1 MFRAILFG
9 VAIVAGGLASWLS
22 LASQPSVAVVVN
34 TPEPAALVDVLVAA
48 DDIDV
53 GMALGT
59 DNMQWQPWPVDAVKP
74 NFVTREDRP
83 EAMTELSGQITLGQ
97 ISGGELILTGKFASA
112 EDVIVDKTKGP
123 YTVVVRRAIRTEIVT
138 FE

>member
-22 LASQPSVAVVVN
+22 LAAQPSVAVVVN

-53 GMALGT
+53 GKPLNAG
-59 DNMQWQPWPVDAVKP
+59 NMEWQPWPVDAVKP
-74 NFVTREDRP
+74 TFVTRSDRP
-83 EAMTELSGQITLGQ
+83 EAITELTGQIALGD
-97 ISGGELILTGKFASA
+97 ISGGELLLNSKYADPS
-112 EDVIVDKTKGP
+112 EVIVDKSKGP
-123 YTVVVRRAIRTEIVT
+123 YTVVVRRAIATEIVT